1 MRARFS
7 SVRSPLTP
15 RGWVLYHTAAPS
27 FNRRGRAPS
36 LDSSAMRL
44 KTVHSSK
51 FFKNSR
57 MSSEGRPVKTAGVNV
72 LLLDISDSESES
84 TVVDNEKVIGED
96 VEESGAAE
104 LVKSRRAD
112 RDDWATMTNDLG
124 TVSSARDACPGG
136 DDSADGDEILP
147 LRRKYSPEVAL
158 SGWPIDDGSVPGR
171 VFRLWFCCGWE

>member
-1 MRARFS
+1 MRTRRN

-27 FNRRGRAPS
+27 FKRNGSVPS
-36 LDSSAMRL
+36 FDSSAMRR

-57 MSSEGRPVKTAGVNV
+57 MSSEGRPVKAAGVNV

-84 TVVDNEKVIGED
+84 TVVFREKATGED
-96 VEESGAAE
+96 VEKADVPE

-112 RDDWATMTNDLG
+112 GDGWATMTNDLG
-124 TVSSARDACPGG
+124 TVSSTRDA
-136 DDSADGDEILP
+136 
-147 LRRKYSPEVAL
+147 
-158 SGWPIDDGSVPGR
+158 
-171 VFRLWFCCGWE
+171 